1 MYELN
6 NLYNVDCMQLMAAYP
21 DNFFDLAICDPPYGI
36 DKAFRCTSR
45 IARYGGVKPFQ
56 WLMI

>member
-36 DKAFRCTSR
+36 DKAFGRTSR
-45 IARYGGVKPFQ
+45 IARYGGG
-56 WLMI
+56 

>member
-6 NLYNVDCMQLMAAYP
+6 NLYNVDCMQLMAASP

-36 DKAFRCTSR
+36 SKAYNATSR

-56 WLMI
+56 WLTI